1 MTSVMSPVNHR
12 DAFFRGRESVTKVY
26 SPSFKAV
33 NGQASP
39 PQAAPS
45 NRVRG
50 SNASISDAQ
59 QRIEPRPES
68 AHSNNNFRPQNRP
81 REIDSRSA
89 QRADALRTS
98 SGQSSPLKSPAKR
111 KRISSDVD
119 AEGSTRMVLL
129 PSSRT
134 GTNTSNT
141 TINTA
146 VTAHG
151 SPPKRFDDVDP
162 LGPEGDQAE
171 QSQDEDQESMDENE
185 RDSARLD
192 YDMQD
197 RSWHARDER
206 ERYKPYRGADE
217 HADSQAGQ
225 LSRTTTTTTM
235 NGHDPSMVSD
245 LARRDTEVSEVT
257 AAGVQ
262 VLNPKKR
269 KRVSRNFRVLLLIC
283 SHDMCYLTT
292 Y

>member
-1 MTSVMSPVNHR
+1 MTSVMSPVHHR
-12 DAFFRGRESVTKVY
+12 DPLFRGRESATKVY

-33 NGQASP
+33 NGQSSP
-39 PQAAPS
+39 QQAVPP
-45 NRVRG
+45 NRLKG
-50 SNASISDAQ
+50 SNTSNSDAP
-59 QRIEPRPES
+59 QRIESRPET
-68 AHSNNNFRPQNRP
+68 AHSTNNSRPQDRP
-81 REIDSRSA
+81 RDIDSRAA
-89 QRADALRTS
+89 QRADTLRTS
-98 SGQSSPLKSPAKR
+98 PGQSSPLRSPAKR

-119 AEGSTRMVLL
+119 AEGSARMVLL

-141 TINTA
+141 TTNTA

-162 LGPEGDQAE
+162 LGPEGEQAE

-185 RDSARLD
+185 HDSNELE
-192 YDMQD
+192 YEMQD
-197 RSWHARDER
+197 RSWNGRDER

-217 HADSQAGQ
+217 QVDPQGGQ
-225 LSRTTTTTTM
+225 LSRTTTATTM
-235 NGHDPSMVSD
+235 NGQDLNMVSD

-269 KRVSRNFRVLLLIC
+269 KRVSRNSQCFFRFIHSFLG
-283 SHDMCYLTT
+283 H
-292 Y
+292 